1 MAEEVRLDLVANDKA
16 SKQIKETTGEIKE
29 AKKEQTLFS
38 DATDKVK
45 KAFRGLK
52 GGVKQVITTFKTLKG
67 AIAATGIGLLV
78 IALGSLVTFFTKTQK
93 GADMLSEVMAGLGA
107 AVDVIVDR
115 ISGFGESI
123 MKFFS
128 GDFKGAVEGM
138 TETFSGLG
146 DEIMREAEA
155 AARLQRELNNLLD
168 LERDFSVQK
177 AKNNVIIREAEAAA
191 LDENIAASERLRQLQ
206 RAMDLTIQQAEEEER
221 LALIKFN
228 AITEQVNL
236 GESLREDLDKQ
247 AQAEIDLV
255 NIRAEKA
262 RTEKRLITQLQ
273 TLKKQVESE
282 DATRLATEKRAAEG
296 LQTSIVL
303 ASKTANEL
311 RVEDAIATNGKL
323 IDTRKELNDQLLKS
337 ETELS
342 EAEQLIRDE
351 NKDRQIAAAGAVL
364 GALSQVAG
372 DNKTLAAAGATIDTY
387 AAIAGQLKAFSGV
400 PIPGYAI
407 AQAVATGLVG
417 LANVRKILQ
426 TEVPNGGGGSVPS
439 GFSSIGGNIAASV
452 PAATGLGDVV
462 DSING
467 QANQPIEAYVIAQ
480 NVTDSQEAQSYIN
493 NQRTL

>member
-1 MAEEVRLDLVANDKA
+1 MAEEVRLNLVANDKA

-38 DATDKVK
+38 AATDKVK

-78 IALGSLVTFFTKTQK
+78 IALGSLVAFFTKTQK

-138 TETFSGLG
+138 SETFSGLG

-155 AARLQRELNNLLD
+155 AARLKRELNNLLD

-282 DATRLATEKRAAEG
+282 DAIRLATEKRAAEG
-296 LQTSIVL
+296 VQTSILL
-303 ASKTANEL
+303 AAKTANQL
-311 RVEDAIATNGKL
+311 RVDDAIATNGKL
-323 IDTRKELNDQLLKS
+323 IDTRKQLNTELLKS

-342 EAEQLIRDE
+342 KAEQLLKKE
-351 NKDRQIAAAGAVL
+351 NTNTQIAAAGQLA
-364 GALSQVAG
+364 GALGQLAG
-372 DNKTLAAAGATIDTY
+372 DNKELAVAQAIIQTYLGANTALASAPPPVNFISAAAV
-387 AAIAGQLKAFSGV
+387 IAS
-400 PIPGYAI
+400 
-407 AQAVATGLVG
+407 G
-417 LANVRKILQ
+417 LANVKNILN
-426 TEVPNGGGGSVPS
+426 TDVGSSGGGSVPS
-439 GFSSIGGNIAASV
+439 GLGSVGGNIAASI
-452 PAATGLGDVV
+452 PAATGLGDVI

-467 QANQPIEAYVIAQ
+467 QANQPVEAFVIAQ

>member
-1 MAEEVRLDLVANDKA
+1 MAEEVRLNLVANDKA

-38 DATDKVK
+38 AATDKVK

-155 AARLQRELNNLLD
+155 AARLKRELNNLLD

-221 LALIKFN
+221 LALIKLN

-247 AQAEIDLV
+247 AQAEIDLI

-282 DATRLATEKRAAEG
+282 DAIRLATEKRAAEG
-296 LQTSIVL
+296 VQTSILL
-303 ASKTANEL
+303 AAKTANEL
-311 RVEDAIATNGKL
+311 RVDDAIATNGKL
-323 IDTRKELNDQLLKS
+323 IDTRKQLNTELLKS

-342 EAEQLIRDE
+342 KAEQLIRDE
-351 NKDRQIAAAGAVL
+351 NKDRQIEAAGAVL

-372 DNKTLAAAGATIDTY
+372 DNKVLAAAGATIDTY

-400 PIPGYAI
+400 PVPGYAI

-417 LANVRKILQ
+417 FANVKKILQ
-426 TEVPNGGGGSVPS
+426 TEVPNGGGGSAPS
-439 GFSSIGGNIAASV
+439 GVSSVGGNIAASI

-467 QANQPIEAYVIAQ
+467 QANQPIEAFVIAQ

>member
-16 SKQIKETTGEIKE
+16 SKEIKKTTGEIKE

-38 DATDKVK
+38 AATDKVK

-78 IALGSLVTFFTKTQK
+78 IALGSLVAFFTKTQK
-93 GADMLSEVMAGLGA
+93 GADVLSEVMAGLGA

-155 AARLQRELNNLLD
+155 AARLKRELNNLLD
-168 LERDFSVQK
+168 LEREFSVQK

-191 LDENIAASERLRQLQ
+191 LDENIAAAERLRQLQ

-282 DATRLATEKRAAEG
+282 DAIRLATEKRAAEG
-296 LQTSIVL
+296 VQTSILL
-303 ASKTANEL
+303 ASKTANQL
-311 RVEDAIATNGKL
+311 RVDDAIATNGKL
-323 IDTRKELNDQLLKS
+323 IDTRKQLNKELLKS

-342 EAEQLIRDE
+342 KAEQLLKKE
-351 NKDRQIAAAGAVL
+351 NTNTQIAAAGQLA
-364 GALSQVAG
+364 GALGQLAG
-372 DNKTLAAAGATIDTY
+372 DNKELAVAQAIIQTYLGANTALASAPPPVNFISAAAV
-387 AAIAGQLKAFSGV
+387 IAS
-400 PIPGYAI
+400 
-407 AQAVATGLVG
+407 G
-417 LANVRKILQ
+417 LANVKNILS
-426 TEVPNGGGGSVPS
+426 TDVGSSGGGSVPS
-439 GFSSIGGNIAASV
+439 GLGSVGGNIAASI

-467 QANQPIEAYVIAQ
+467 QANQPVEAFVIAQ
-480 NVTDSQEAQSYIN
+480 SVTDSQEAQSYIN

>member
-16 SKQIKETTGEIKE
+16 SKEIKKTTGEIKE

-38 DATDKVK
+38 AATDKVK

-78 IALGSLVTFFTKTQK
+78 IALGSLVAFFTKTQK
-93 GADMLSEVMAGLGA
+93 GADVLSEVMAGLGA

-155 AARLQRELNNLLD
+155 AARLKRELNNLLD
-168 LERDFSVQK
+168 LEREFSVQK

-191 LDENIAASERLRQLQ
+191 LDENIAAAERLRQLQ

-282 DATRLATEKRAAEG
+282 DAIRLATEKRAAEG
-296 LQTSIVL
+296 VQTSILL
-303 ASKTANEL
+303 ASKTANQL
-311 RVEDAIATNGKL
+311 RVDDAIATNGKL
-323 IDTRKELNDQLLKS
+323 IDTRKQLNKELLKS

-342 EAEQLIRDE
+342 KAEQLLKKE
-351 NKDRQIAAAGAVL
+351 NTNTQIAAAGQLA
-364 GALSQVAG
+364 GALGQLAG
-372 DNKTLAAAGATIDTY
+372 DNKELAVAQAIIQTYLGANTALASAPPPVNFISAAAV
-387 AAIAGQLKAFSGV
+387 IAS
-400 PIPGYAI
+400 
-407 AQAVATGLVG
+407 G
-417 LANVRKILQ
+417 LANVKNILS
-426 TEVPNGGGGSVPS
+426 TDVGSSGGGSVPS
-439 GFSSIGGNIAASV
+439 GLGSVGGNIAASI

-467 QANQPIEAYVIAQ
+467 QANQPVEAFVIAQ

>member
-38 DATDKVK
+38 DATEKVE
-45 KAFRGLK
+45 KAFSSLK
-52 GGVKQVITTFKTLKG
+52 GGVGKVISTFKTLKG

-78 IALGSLVTFFTKTQK
+78 IALGSLVTFFTKTTK

-107 AVDVIVDR
+107 AVDVIIDR

-146 DEIMREAEA
+146 DEIIREAEA

-168 LERDFSVQK
+168 LEREFSVQK
-177 AKNNVIIREAEAAA
+177 AKNNVIIREAEAIAA
-191 LDENIAASERLRQLQ
+191 DENIALETRVQNLQ
-206 RAMDLTIQQAEEEER
+206 RALELIEEQANQEEQIAQSRLDAIQEQ
-221 LALIKFN
+221 N
-228 AITEQVNL
+228 AL
-236 GESLREDLDKQ
+236 GESTREDLQREAD
-247 AQAEIDLV
+247 AEINLI
-255 NIRAEKA
+255 NIRAEAADRRKA
-262 RTEKRLITQLQ
+262 LLGQFQ
-273 TLKKQVESE
+273 SLKKQLDVENE
-282 DATRLATEKRAAEG
+282 IRRGIELRQEEGTQTEI
-296 LQTSIVL
+296 LL

-387 AAIAGQLKAFSGV
+387 AAIAGQLTAFSGV

-439 GFSSIGGNIAASV
+439 GFSSIGGNIAASI
-452 PAATGLGDVV
+452 PAATGLSDVV